1 MSPRRRSEAFRLS
14 VGLIAVAV
22 AGAGATSLGGEAADW
37 WLIASL
43 AVTAILALEFPLH
56 VNLNTKVS
64 VASAVF
70 FAAVVLLP
78 LWQAALFVGALQATD
93 ICIAAGRRIRATRE
107 RPPVRAVVINI
118 LFNGGQAYLAALG
131 AGGVLA
137 LGRVS
142 AAAGLAGAAD
152 LLLLV
157 AAAAVMYA
165 VNVSLVA
172 LAVAIAMARN
182 PIGLFVDTQRI
193 VYLQFGAMYLVGGLA
208 AFGAVRWPWI
218 PVFSIIPGVL
228 VYHSLKQRIELRHE
242 GMRAMERMADE
253 VDRRDPYTFQHSQR
267 VSIYAHA
274 IARKLGFT
282 AAEIE
287 LVELAAKVHD
297 VGKIRIPDAI
307 LLKPDQLTDEE
318 RRVMQT
324 HPRLGFDILKQ
335 FSEYAKVLDLVLSH
349 HERYDGR
356 GYPNGT
362 EGRRLLLIAQV
373 IPVADSL
380 DAMTTARAYR
390 RARSW
395 QAAMEELRRGAG
407 SQWNP
412 QVVNA
417 ALAVLSQEER
427 VGALQP
433 RPAV

>member
-1 MSPRRRSEAFRLS
+1 MVAISVAAAGVSRLTAES
-14 VGLIAVAV
+14 
-22 AGAGATSLGGEAADW
+22 ADW

-43 AVTAILALEFPLH
+43 TVTAILALEFPLH

-70 FAAVVLLP
+70 FDAVLLLP
-78 LWQAALFVGALQATD
+78 VWEAALLVGVLQAVD
-93 ICIAAGRRIRATRE
+93 ICIAAARRIRATRE

-118 LFNGGQAYLAALG
+118 VFNGAQAYIATLAAG
-131 AGGVLA
+131 TVLA
-137 LGRVS
+137 VFGVS
-142 AAAGLAGAAD
+142 ARSGLGGPADVLVLAGAT
-152 LLLLV
+152 L
-157 AAAAVMYA
+157 VMYA
-165 VNVSLVA
+165 VNVFLVA
-172 LAVAIAMARN
+172 LAVAIATARN
-182 PIGLFVDTQRI
+182 PIHLFVDTQRI
-193 VYLQFGAMYLVGGLA
+193 VYLQFAALYLVGGLA

-218 PVFSIIPGVL
+218 PVLSIIPGVL

-242 GMRAMERMADE
+242 GMRAMERMAAE

-267 VSIYAHA
+267 VSVYAHA
-274 IARKLGFT
+274 IARKLGLT

-297 VGKIRIPDAI
+297 VGKIRIPDSI
-307 LLKPDQLTDEE
+307 LLKPDKLTAEE
-318 RRVMQT
+318 RRVMET

-335 FSEYAKVLDLVLSH
+335 SSEYAKLLDLVLSH

-395 QAAMEELRRGAG
+395 QSAMEELRKGAG
-407 SQWNP
+407 TQWNP

-427 VGALQP
+427 VGVLKTRAAAL
-433 RPAV
+433 

>member
-1 MSPRRRSEAFRLS
+1 MSPRRRSEVFRLS
-14 VGLIAVAV
+14 VGLIAVAI
-22 AGAGATSLGGEAADW
+22 AGAAATTLGAAPADW

-43 AVTAILALEFPLH
+43 ALTAILALEFPLH

-78 LWQAALFVGALQATD
+78 LWQAALLVGALQATD
-93 ICIAAGRRIRATRE
+93 ICIAAGRRVRATRE

-118 LFNGGQAYLAALG
+118 LFNGGQAYLAALS
-131 AGGVLA
+131 AGVVLA
-137 LGRVS
+137 LGGVS
-142 AAAGLAGAAD
+142 AAGGIAGAAD
-152 LLLLV
+152 LLVLV
-157 AAAAVMYA
+157 AAATVMYA
-165 VNVSLVA
+165 VNVFLVA

-193 VYLQFGAMYLVGGLA
+193 VYLQFAALYLVGGLA

-228 VYHSLKQRIELRHE
+228 VYQSLKQRIELRHE
-242 GMRAMERMADE
+242 GMRAMERMAAE

-287 LVELAAKVHD
+287 IVELAAKVHD

-307 LLKPDQLTDEE
+307 LLKPDRLTDEE
-318 RRVMQT
+318 RRVMET
-324 HPRLGFDILKQ
+324 HPRLGFEILKQ
-335 FSEYAKVLDLVLSH
+335 FSEYAKVLDLVLTH

-356 GYPNGT
+356 GYPNGSV
-362 EGRRLLLIAQV
+362 GRRLLLIAQV

-395 QAAMEELRRGAG
+395 QSAMEELGRGAG

-417 ALAVLSQEER
+417 ALAVLS
-427 VGALQP
+427 
-433 RPAV
+433 